1 MVPPT
6 LLLTSCRAAR
16 PYLTYLSRD
25 EPYLPI
31 SPTAY
36 KHTAFHWG
44 KWERKL
50 FIWTTEFGSNS
61 NNHGHDAS
69 VPHGFL
75 RRSQATIHQ
84 DTQRVKQGSHL
95 GFKLSREMHLT
106 YLPTYLT
113 KSHKG
118 KKELQVDER
127 NSSSFLSAR
136 SNNPTRRHNLRSGQR
151 RVLPAAL
158 FCGHLIPSREQTTPI
173 STD

>member
-1 MVPPT
+1 MATKTYLLSMAPPT

-16 PYLTYLSRD
+16 PYLTYLSRG

-36 KHTAFHWG
+36 KHTASHWG

-50 FIWTTEFGSNS
+50 FICTTEFGSNS

-95 GFKLSREMHLT
+95 GFKLSRGLHLTYLPTLGT

-113 KSHKG
+113 KKRAKG
-118 KKELQVDER
+118 KKELQVDEKE
-127 NSSSFLSAR
+127 FFFFFFFAR
-136 SNNPTRRHNLRSGQR
+136 STT
-151 RVLPAAL
+151 LPAN
-158 FCGHLIPSREQTTPI
+158 PRTY
-173 STD
+173 